1 MKRIFVFVAVLL
13 TTPAFML
20 GQSVETFGS
29 IRLEESTSGNTATLN
44 PSALSTSYSLVF
56 PSTWPSAGP
65 TQQALI
71 FNRNTQLL
79 TFSPIPILDLA
90 PQQIG
95 YLDADG
101 TTLRGSSQM
110 LWDTLET
117 KLTIASSGTG
127 PVLSVTRSP
136 ASSSP
141 LVTFE
146 GGNVGVGTSTPQ
158 ATLDINGDFGVRE
171 LSFTGALGVNNHNV
185 DFGNTNKIGFVRIA
199 TNLAS
204 DINLTGLVGGRSG
217 KMIQLYNA
225 TSRNIV
231 IVNESANSTDTC
243 RFKTSSVGNLSIR
256 PRGTSTFTYS
266 TAEQRWVMTSNVNS
280 STIGLTSGR
289 HTITAGNKIVP
300 TNLSA
305 YMYVECNFPIPRRG
319 YNVGL
324 ENGRVVGQIFAV
336 EYGGTEEVL
345 IGGNNIEQCVW
356 HDKKADFWV
365 WNGTKWICYGH

>member
-1 MKRIFVFVAVLL
+1 MKHTIVIVAVLL
-13 TTPAFML
+13 TAPAFML
-20 GQSVETFGS
+20 GQSVETFNS
-29 IRLEESTSGNTATLN
+29 IRLEESTSGNTVALN

-56 PSTWPSAGP
+56 PSSWPSAGP

-71 FNRNTQLL
+71 FNRATQLM
-79 TFSPIPILDLA
+79 TFAPVPILNLSA
-90 PQQIG
+90 QQVG
-95 YLDADG
+95 YLDGDG
-101 TTLRGSSQM
+101 TTLRGSNGL
-110 LWDTLET
+110 LWDTTSKSLAIST
-117 KLTIASSGTG
+117 DGSGSA
-127 PVLSVTRSP
+127 LDVTRTP
-136 ASSSP
+136 ATNAP

-146 GGNVGVGTSTPQ
+146 GGNVGVGTSSPQ
-158 ATLDINGDFGVRE
+158 STLDINGDFGVRE
-171 LSFTGALGVNNHNV
+171 LSYTGAMGVNNHNF
-185 DFGNTNKIGFVRIA
+185 DFGNTNRMGFVRIA
-199 TNLAS
+199 SNLAS

-217 KMIQLYNA
+217 KMIQIYNS

-231 IVNESANSTDTC
+231 IVNESLNSTDTC

-289 HTITAGNKIVP
+289 HKITATNKVVP

-305 YMYVECNFPIPRRG
+305 YMYVECNFKIPKKG

-324 ENGRVVGQIFAV
+324 EDGRVVGQIFAV

-345 IGGNNIEQCVW
+345 IGGSNIEQCVH
-356 HDKKADFWV
+356 HDKQADFWV